1 MKKIIYI
8 LILFLLWNG
17 IAVMAIQPKSNNTFY
32 KALRYYEAESFPEAM
47 NLFTQ
52 TLSEAEKNHDDLT
65 AERCIGYISNIYFNY
80 GDYNRNLH
88 YLLKGYNMAKE
99 NGHDELAASFVSNI
113 VTCYCKLG
121 ELKKAQQY
129 YKIALESEKDNTGGE
144 RITYFLIYN
153 KARIQLLAGKPDE
166 ALRYHNEALTY
177 ARKKRM
183 KPVFVLYQ
191 LSEIGNIY
199 LRTGRYDQAL
209 VYGKRCEQMAKR
221 VKSQELLANAYE
233 MLADSYQAMGD
244 TMRSKTYNQLYSSTC
259 DSVYNFHRLSSAST
273 QLFQYENQKNDEHI
287 NSLNGIINAQLYV
300 IVLSVVLLVV
310 LLVFIIVV
318 GRKNRKLSE
327 AQKLLVEKNH
337 YLEKAEQDSKRLLEK
352 YVDND
357 NDQQRTTKTGT
368 TQTSVNLDDRQKDIL
383 LGKVMKV
390 MDDVDV
396 ISNSDFNLNK
406 LAEMVG
412 SNTRYV
418 SWVINETYGRN
429 FKTILNENRIREAA
443 RKLLDKE
450 TFGSQTIQAIFESV
464 GYNNAM
470 SFNRAFKKVIGM
482 TPSEYVRIK
491 QTETDKEPVGE

>member
-1 MKKIIYI
+1 M
-8 LILFLLWNG
+8 
-17 IAVMAIQPKSNNTFY
+17 
-32 KALRYYEAESFPEAM
+32 
-47 NLFTQ
+47 
-52 TLSEAEKNHDDLT
+52 
-65 AERCIGYISNIYFNY
+65 
-80 GDYNRNLH
+80 
-88 YLLKGYNMAKE
+88 
-99 NGHDELAASFVSNI
+99 
-113 VTCYCKLG
+113 
-121 ELKKAQQY
+121 
-129 YKIALESEKDNTGGE
+129 
-144 RITYFLIYN
+144 
-153 KARIQLLAGKPDE
+153 
-166 ALRYHNEALTY
+166 
-177 ARKKRM
+177 
-183 KPVFVLYQ
+183 
-191 LSEIGNIY
+191 
-199 LRTGRYDQAL
+199 
-209 VYGKRCEQMAKR
+209 
-221 VKSQELLANAYE
+221 
-233 MLADSYQAMGD
+233 
-244 TMRSKTYNQLYSSTC
+244 
-259 DSVYNFHRLSSAST
+259 
-273 QLFQYENQKNDEHI
+273 
-287 NSLNGIINAQLYV
+287 

-443 RKLLDKE
+443 RKVCSTKRRLAVRPFRL
-450 TFGSQTIQAIFESV
+450 SL
-464 GYNNAM
+464 
-470 SFNRAFKKVIGM
+470 KVWATT
-482 TPSEYVRIK
+482 TP
-491 QTETDKEPVGE
+491 